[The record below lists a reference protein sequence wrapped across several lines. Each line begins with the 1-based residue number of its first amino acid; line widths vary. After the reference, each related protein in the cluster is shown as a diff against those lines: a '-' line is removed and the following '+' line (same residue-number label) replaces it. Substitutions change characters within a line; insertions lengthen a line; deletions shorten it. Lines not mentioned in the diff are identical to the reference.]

1 MFMNDAVI
9 VIPSREAQD
18 EPRRVEPN
26 TTDYKIRCTSFKP
39 AARPGKLVAA
49 VEFFVV
55 DFSLHLSC
63 RLLRDDRGHQRIGLP
78 RVEVP
83 DPSGR
88 IHRKTLVRWS
98 TAQAEARFQRLGL
111 AAIDEYHRNTAIT
124 RGPARLSLRFAPLSA
139 PAASLEVSVSALPQ
153 PQKDI

>member
-1 MFMNDAVI
+1 MNDTVI
-9 VIPSREAQD
+9 NVPSRRVQD
-18 EPRRVEPN
+18 ELRVEPLRVEPN
-26 TTDYKIRCTSFKP
+26 TDYRIFCTNYKA
-39 AARPGKLVAA
+39 AARPGKLIAA
-49 VEFFVV
+49 VELFVV

-98 TAQAEARFQRLGL
+98 TAQAERRFQRLGL
-111 AAIDEYHRNTAIT
+111 AAIDEFRRHSTSIIRD
-124 RGPARLSLRFAPLSA
+124 PAQLSPRFAPLF
-139 PAASLEVSVSALPQ
+139 PVASLEVSASPQ
-153 PQKDI
+153 QQKDV